1 MAIFGRLEVVK
12 KQLKDKKFDIAFQ
25 YLEQAVENG
34 TKVNQRLLNLPVGAF
49 EKRVLD
55 DMNFALEQV
64 YNSKLRE
71 ECFFESHNSYIDVQ
85 FILDGEETIEV
96 SNNQTLQI
104 TSQYNEDMDLIK
116 YDDTKSASSLK
127 LQKGDIAIF
136 FPEDAHMPCLQTN
149 KSEKVVK
156 TVVKVAV

>member
-1 MAIFGRLEVVK
+1 MAIFGRLKVVK
-12 KQLKDKKFDIAFQ
+12 EHLKDKKFDIAFQ
-25 YLEQAVENG
+25 YLEQVVENG

-96 SNNQTLQI
+96 VNNQTLRI
-104 TSQYNEDMDLIK
+104 TSQYNKDIDLIK

>member
-12 KQLKDKKFDIAFQ
+12 EQLKDKKFDIAFQ

-34 TKVNQRLLNLPVGAF
+34 TKVNLRLLNLPVGAF
-49 EKRVLD
+49 EKRVFD

-71 ECFFESHNSYIDVQ
+71 ECFFESHKSYIDVQ

-96 SNNQTLQI
+96 ANNQTLQI